1 MEEGGEVVSDG
12 RRQKEAPDIKK
23 TMGFFLFW
31 PFYSWERSEISEL
44 LKWCLS

>member
-23 TMGFFLFW
+23 TMGLFFPFW
-31 PFYSWERSEISEL
+31 PFYASERSEISEL
-44 LKWCLS
+44 LK